1 MNNYLISYS
10 GNSPGGTTIL
20 TTSLIKENF
29 MIRSA
34 DVVADSDGE
43 ALTYYDMERI

>member
-1 MNNYLISYS
+1 
-10 GNSPGGTTIL
+10 
-20 TTSLIKENF
+20 

-43 ALTYYDMERI
+43 ALTYYDMERDMTYVGVNILIHRIGFDDVNYFKVMRIKL